1 MNVVLVAEAEKHHTD
16 PGPNLT
22 AQRCKHLSDGITE
35 EMPGKHFFGHAPG
48 IVRFP
53 GQGSNQ
59 HQKACGLY
67 ITKMWQQGSQLSTCL
82 QTGSLFF

>member
-35 EMPGKHFFGHAPG
+35 EMPGKHFLAMPL
-48 IVRFP
+48 
-53 GQGSNQ
+53 
-59 HQKACGLY
+59 A
-67 ITKMWQQGSQLSTCL
+67 
-82 QTGSLFF
+82 